1 MKTEL
6 KALSPK
12 DAVEYYP
19 ALGCAGSLANM
30 RCKKIG
36 PKFFKAGKKVIYR
49 PEDIEAFLFQ
59 NPVQTI
65 IKEYQGRMLAAAL
78 PLRCWIIELQP
89 ATTKKEARAMKD
101 FYIRKFQAINGQ

>member
-65 IKEYQGRMLAAAL
+65 DSIKVRNSER
-78 PLRCWIIELQP
+78 R
-89 ATTKKEARAMKD
+89 R
-101 FYIRKFQAINGQ
+101 